1 MWKIQSLS
9 MGQGLH
15 VLQVK
20 MVDPFRIILSQKK
33 GKKKSNLNLT
43 IYDER
48 REDEKVVTF
57 CIPLKKRGN
66 TISTEDCFLECH
78 GGHLNFIIS
87 NLFFVFNLESLSR
100 AYKSPTNIRYG

>member
-1 MWKIQSLS
+1 MWKTRSLS

-57 CIPLKKRGN
+57 CIPLNKRGN
-66 TISTEDCFLECH
+66 TISTEDC
-78 GGHLNFIIS
+78 IS
-87 NLFFVFNLESLSR
+87 ILLVSKLS
-100 AYKSPTNIRYG
+100 KEN